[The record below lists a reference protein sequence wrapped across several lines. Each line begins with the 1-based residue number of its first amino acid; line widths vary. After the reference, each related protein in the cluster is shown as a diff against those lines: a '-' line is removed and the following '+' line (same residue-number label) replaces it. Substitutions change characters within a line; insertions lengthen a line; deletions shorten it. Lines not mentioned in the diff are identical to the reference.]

1 MFSSS
6 VVYSGKKEPQ
16 NMYFQATKG
25 IIDDLLI
32 DLSVVVESLEEE
44 KRMRIFEHEECEN
57 ARLEAVKLRDKHEPK
72 LQFYW
77 EREENS

>member
-1 MFSSS
+1 MFTS
-6 VVYSGKKEPQ
+6 YSTVTGKKEPQ
-16 NMYFQATKG
+16 NVYFQATKE

-57 ARLEAVKLRDKHEPK
+57 ARLEAVTLRDKHEPK

>member
-16 NMYFQATKG
+16 NMYFQATKE

-44 KRMRIFEHEECEN
+44 KRMRNYEHEECAN
-57 ARLEAVKLRDKHEPK
+57 ARLEAETLRDKYEPK
-72 LQFYW
+72 KRFYW